1 LTEAWLNGPVPGV
14 IRELMP
20 AAHMLLHAKADLQAA
35 KDLTEPQLWATPGQG
50 ASVGFH
56 LRHIAGSLDRLLTYA
71 RGESLNDA
79 QRAAL
84 SDEKNRMRAAAQE
97 LLSTAERA
105 LDSALDILRSADPAK
120 LFEERRVG
128 RAQLPTTVIGLY
140 YHAAEHAARHAG
152 QVVTLTKIVRAT

>member
-1 LTEAWLNGPVPGV
+1 VTEAWLNGPVSG
-14 IRELMP
+14 IRRELMP
-20 AAHMLLHAKADLQAA
+20 AAHMLMHARADLQAA
-35 KDLTEPQLWATPGQG
+35 RDLDQQQLWATPGHA

-71 RGESLNDA
+71 RGEGLSDA

-84 SDEKNRMRAAAQE
+84 ADEKNPLRAGVQE
-97 LLSTAERA
+97 LLTNVERA
-105 LDSALDILRSADPAK
+105 LDSAVEVLRAADPAA

-152 QVVTLTKIVRAT
+152 QVVTLSKIVRDG